1 MATLKEAASG
11 HQYSQALLAG
21 MSDGYCRELQR
32 EDPRGRQKSY
42 VDFGGRWPRGDCV
55 GGSAV
60 PSLLPGQSVSHH
72 MLARA
77 LHWCLWCHKTRQLVL
92 TFTVAFFSPCGGKA
106 GQPLQ
111 QWGLCQVVSWGRLQ
125 VSWWGVSSFEEQ
137 GKGRFGR
144 KGAISNDERAS
155 KGG

>member
-42 VDFGGRWPRGDCV
+42 MDFGGRWLRGDCV
-55 GGSAV
+55 GVSAV

-92 TFTVAFFSPCGGKA
+92 TFTVAFFLPTWWEGRPTTPAIGGCVRWCPGEGSRCPCGV
-106 GQPLQ
+106 
-111 QWGLCQVVSWGRLQ
+111 WVVLRSR
-125 VSWWGVSSFEEQ
+125 
-137 GKGRFGR
+137 
-144 KGAISNDERAS
+144 ERADLGE
-155 KGG
+155 KVP